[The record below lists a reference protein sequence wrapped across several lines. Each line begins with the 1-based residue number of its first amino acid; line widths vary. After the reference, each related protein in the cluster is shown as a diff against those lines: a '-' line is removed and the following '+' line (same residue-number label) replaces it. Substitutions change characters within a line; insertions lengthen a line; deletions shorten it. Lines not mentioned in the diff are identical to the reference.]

1 VRGELGT
8 KDKEINNYHIDLLNK
23 HEEIKEKKKT
33 ISELENLIVS
43 AAKNDESVSKVEEL
57 ITPPPKELKQLI
69 GKWRKSSKPTR
80 DWTKANQLLE
90 ELGNLL
96 K

>member
-8 KDKEINNYHIDLLNK
+8 KDKEINNYRIDLLNK
-23 HEEIKEKKKT
+23 HEEIKEKEKT
-33 ISELENLIVS
+33 ISELDNVIVS

-57 ITPPPKELKQLI
+57 TTPPPKELKQLI

-90 ELGNLL
+90 ELGNLV